1 MLLDTH
7 KISLI
12 YDFWKFNN
20 EDHYLHDI
28 NEFSRKLVES
38 DTSDGELSCSTLR
51 GSDVDLCLAEFLRGW
66 IPDLL
71 RLVEFWEQ
79 QSFAEL
85 DDFYMKLLVN
95 PSAGDQT
102 DALLRFLYDIQSYEM
117 VKYLLDKNV
126 QHYKKEKIVSST
138 MTAFHEACIYGFS
151 QVCVLYINQNQDVN
165 EPFSLIYENCKTNE
179 KETVRNLT
187 ALQLVCLWSKYFP
200 KRLLSYAHTVR
211 LLLNHGARVNM
222 TSTELTTALHWTCR
236 AQHTTPLAQ
245 DLIEFGAFLHARDRI
260 NLQPIHYACWS
271 RNRTL
276 VELLLQKGVRL
287 TDQDDLGRTP
297 IHFLCMPAYV
307 DAICANDQ
315 QQQYEIMQSLLTQHR
330 TNAYAM
336 DLTQTDHQGHT
347 LLAYACVS
355 HNLPLIE
362 LLLQHQPDL
371 LNTPTKCGLTPLMIA
386 IGEGFLTGVEHLL
399 QRTNLKRNVCDQLG
413 NTALHHVCMYNNSA
427 TRASLLRMVL
437 ADQDGY
443 FDLEKRNEM
452 SHDALMLCVINQ
464 AVDACSQLI
473 EKNVSVTKKDLHS
486 RQPLHMACQMGNY
499 ELVAL
504 LLRSSEIQINAVD
517 DCNRNCLFYAISS
530 GNEKLLDLLIQNH
543 VRIKIR
549 DAVGDTPLHSAVQH
563 RTNAL
568 ELTRCLV
575 KTSDG
580 KDLINQPAADQMQP
594 LLLAASCKQ
603 ADVIYLLLKNG
614 ANVKAVDSEHHT
626 ALHLACKS
634 GSMTSAFYL
643 IEFGRLD
650 VNALDCYRQTPIF
663 YAYASND
670 FDLVQYLISCGA
682 RIDLRDSQNYFP
694 LHIGILLCNPEQEFQ
709 IKLVDLY
716 KNHPAAIVDDQ
727 NNECQMTPLILAAM
741 QGQLKLVEHL
751 VLKTKTNVMATCSN
765 GHTALH
771 YACLI
776 KNTRSQ
782 EIIQFLLEH
791 GCSYEKVDQPKGSF
805 LYTITQHGDR
815 QALMYFLDQWL
826 VRLSESTDSRHC
838 HSSSS

>member
-1 MLLDTH
+1 
-7 KISLI
+7 
-12 YDFWKFNN
+12 
-20 EDHYLHDI
+20 
-28 NEFSRKLVES
+28 
-38 DTSDGELSCSTLR
+38 
-51 GSDVDLCLAEFLRGW
+51 
-66 IPDLL
+66 
-71 RLVEFWEQ
+71 
-79 QSFAEL
+79 
-85 DDFYMKLLVN
+85 
-95 PSAGDQT
+95 
-102 DALLRFLYDIQSYEM
+102 
-117 VKYLLDKNV
+117 
-126 QHYKKEKIVSST
+126 

-151 QVCVLYINQNQDVN
+151 QVCSLYIDEEQDVN
-165 EPFSLIYENCKTNE
+165 EPFSLIYENCKTNK
-179 KETVRNLT
+179 KETIRNLT

-200 KRLLSYAHTVR
+200 KRLVSYAHTVR

-236 AQHTTPLAQ
+236 AQHTTALAQ

-315 QQQYEIMQSLLTQHR
+315 QQQYETMKSLLANRQV
-330 TNAYAM
+330 NAYAI
-336 DLTQTDHQGHT
+336 DLTQMDNQGHT

-355 HNLPLIE
+355 QNLPLVE

-371 LNTPTKCGLTPLMIA
+371 LNTATIVGQTPLMIA
-386 IGEGFLTGVEHLL
+386 INEGFLTGVEHLL
-399 QRTNLKRNVCDQLG
+399 QRTDLKRNLTDRVG
-413 NTALHHVCMYNNSA
+413 NTALHHVCMCSNPV
-427 TRASLLRMVL
+427 TRANLLRLVL
-437 ADQDGY
+437 ADQNGY

-452 SHDALMLCVINQ
+452 SHDPFMLCTIHQ
-464 AVDACSQLI
+464 AVDLCTLLI
-473 EKNVSVTKKDLHS
+473 ERNVSVTKKDLHS

-504 LLRSSEIQINAVD
+504 LLRSSLIQINAVD

-530 GNEKLLDLLIQNH
+530 GNEKLVDLLVQNR
-543 VRIKIR
+543 VQIKIR
-549 DAVGDTPLHSAVQH
+549 DSVGDTPLHAAVQH
-563 RTNAL
+563 RSNAL
-568 ELTRCLV
+568 ELTRCLL
-575 KTSDG
+575 KTQDG
-580 KDLINQPAADQMQP
+580 KDLINEPAADQMQP

-603 ADVIYLLLKNG
+603 ADVIHLLLKNG
-614 ANVKAVDSEHHT
+614 AEVKAVDSEHHT

-634 GSMTSAFYL
+634 GCMTSAFYL
-643 IEFGRLD
+643 IEFGHLD

-663 YAYASND
+663 HAYTSND
-670 FDLVQYLISCGA
+670 FDLVQYLMSCGA
-682 RIDLRDSQNYFP
+682 RIDLRDSQNYYP
-694 LHIGILLCNPEQEFQ
+694 LHVGILLCNPEQEFQ

-716 KNHPAAIVDDQ
+716 QSQDKDVLDDQ

-751 VLKTKTNVMATCSN
+751 VLNAKVNIMATCSN

-776 KNTRSQ
+776 KNIRSQ
-782 EIIQFLLEH
+782 EIIQFLLGN
-791 GCSYEKVDQPKGSF
+791 GCSYDKVDQPKGSF
-805 LYTITQHGDR
+805 LYTIAQHGDR

-826 VRLSESTDSRHC
+826 VRMSLSIDSC
-838 HSSSS
+838 HFAFLSRNPNRISMNFTTVPAYSICSSDVSNCVNAI